1 MPAERPRFELDGAP
15 FYRAPE
21 GRRLGSVIATACG
34 PGGRLWIL
42 HQFAVNYSGTEPT
55 AAQIASR
62 LRHVV
67 EFDADGEFVKDWGGP
82 DWAPP
87 VNGVSQWPQNVE
99 NLTIDE
105 AGDLWV
111 FGYGADDHA
120 VLRFSQNGEL
130 KLRIG
135 ERGRRGDDA
144 DTAHLGTPTDC
155 YHDVAGREVFIA
167 DGYKNHRIIAFN
179 SDTGEFTRQWGAYA
193 KDPTALSAAE
203 GFGNPV
209 HHVSRGPDG
218 LIYVADRIK
227 NRVQCFEV
235 TPMSVGFVREV
246 TLAPGTLGFGS
257 AFDLAFSPCGRF
269 MYVADGT
276 NNRVW
281 IVEMASF
288 QVLGWTGSYG
298 ETFEGTSNAPA
309 YQGLIH
315 RISID
320 REGNLLLSRT
330 LKGVHRLKLRDVE

>member
-1 MPAERPRFELDGAP
+1 MSLERPRFELDATP
-15 FYRAPE
+15 FYRVPD

-34 PGGRLWIL
+34 RDGHLWIL
-42 HQFAVNYSGTEPT
+42 HQFAVNYSGSEPT
-55 AAQIASR
+55 ADEIKSR
-62 LRHVV
+62 LRHIV

-82 DWAPP
+82 DCTPP
-87 VNGVSQWPQNVE
+87 VNGVSQWPGNVE

-105 AGDLWV
+105 EGDLWV

-120 VLRFSQNGEL
+120 VLRFTWDGDL

-135 ERGRRGDDA
+135 ERGRRGDDS
-144 DTAHLGTPTDC
+144 DRSYLGTPTDC
-155 YHDVAGREVFIA
+155 FHDVARREVFIA

-179 SDTGEFTRQWGAYA
+179 SDTGAFTRQWGAYA
-193 KDPTALSAAE
+193 KDPTTLTAAE

-209 HHVSRGPDG
+209 HHISRGPDG
-218 LIYVADRIK
+218 LFYVADRNK
-227 NRVQCFEV
+227 NRIQCFEV
-235 TPMSVGFVREV
+235 SPTSVGFVREV
-246 TLAPGTLGFGS
+246 FLAPGTLGFGS
-257 AFDLAFSPCGRF
+257 AFDLVFSPCGRF

-288 QVLGWTGSYG
+288 RVLGWTGSYG

-315 RISID
+315 RIGID
-320 REGNLLLSRT
+320 LNGNLLLSRT
-330 LKGVHRLKLRDVE
+330 LKGVHRLKLTGIY